1 MRLNGLQM
9 LRKIVGTHPG
19 AITGM
24 VLSACGYTMFA
35 IQDALVK
42 WLVAS
47 YAVPEILFIR
57 SVAIAAVA
65 AFFVYCQ
72 RQPSI
77 LKSPNRRTL
86 FLRTFL
92 VLGAWLL
99 YYSATRHLALAQLTT
114 LYFSA
119 PLIVIFLSIVI
130 LKEKVTKMRWMAAI
144 VGLVGVVIAANP
156 ANLPELVPAATAVFA
171 AFCWAWS
178 VILVRLV
185 SRTESTISQMMATSL
200 VFAVACAA
208 MMPWFWTTPDLAGW
222 ALLALLSVVGMLG
235 QFLVYEGF
243 RYAPASSIAPIEYS
257 GLIWAVLFGFIIWGE
272 IPTIDVYIGAVLVV
286 GSSLGLIAWERR
298 STSALKGS

>member
-1 MRLNGLQM
+1 M
-9 LRKIVGTHPG
+9 LRRIVGTRPS

-24 VLSACGYTMFA
+24 ALAGCGYSMFA
-35 IQDALVK
+35 IQDAVVK

-47 YAVPEILFIR
+47 YAVPEILFVR
-57 SVAIAAVA
+57 SVAISAVA
-65 AFFVYCQ
+65 AIIVYRQ
-72 RQPSI
+72 GQPSI

-86 FLRTFL
+86 FLRTIL

-119 PLIVIFLSIVI
+119 PLIVVFLSIII
-130 LKEKVTKMRWMAAI
+130 LKEKVTKIRWTAAI

-156 ANLPELVPAATAVFA
+156 TRLPELAPAAMAIFA

-208 MMPWFWTTPDLAGW
+208 MMPWFWKTPDLAGW
-222 ALLALLSVVGMLG
+222 ALLALLSVVGMVG
-235 QFLVYEGF
+235 QYLVYEGF

-257 GLIWAVLFGFIIWGE
+257 GLIWAVVFGFTIWGE
-272 IPTIDVYIGAVLVV
+272 VPTSNVYVGALLIV
-286 GSSLGLIAWERR
+286 GSSIGLILWERR
-298 STSALKGS
+298 AARYHATDTQ

>member
-1 MRLNGLQM
+1 M
-9 LRKIVGTHPG
+9 LRRIVGIHPG

-24 VLSACGYTMFA
+24 ALAACGYTMFA
-35 IQDALVK
+35 IQDAVVK
-42 WLVAS
+42 WLVRD
-47 YAVPEILFIR
+47 YAVPEILFVR

-65 AFFVYCQ
+65 AIFVYRQ

-119 PLIVIFLSIVI
+119 PLIVVFLSIII

-144 VGLVGVVIAANP
+144 VGLIGVVIAANP
-156 ANLPELVPAATAVFA
+156 TKIPELVPAATAVFA

-200 VFAVACAA
+200 VFAIACAA
-208 MMPWFWTTPDLAGW
+208 MMPWFWKTPDAEGW
-222 ALLALLSVVGMLG
+222 VLLALLSVVGMVG
-235 QFLVYEGF
+235 QYLVYEGF

-257 GLIWAVLFGFIIWGE
+257 GLIWAVLLGLTIWGE
-272 IPTIDVYIGAVLVV
+272 VPTQNVYIGALLIV
-286 GSSLGLIAWERR
+286 GSSLGLIFWERR
-298 STSALKGS
+298 TARLHIPA